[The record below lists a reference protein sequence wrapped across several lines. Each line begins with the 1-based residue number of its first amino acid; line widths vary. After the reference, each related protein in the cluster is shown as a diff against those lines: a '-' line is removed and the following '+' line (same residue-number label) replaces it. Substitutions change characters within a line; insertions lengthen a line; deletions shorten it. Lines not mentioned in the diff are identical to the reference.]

1 MSSVTAGLSE
11 QEAFSRALAALQSG
25 NFADAVP
32 LFDAV
37 LRAQPRHIAALN
49 LLGITHTQLGRFGE
63 AEIYLKRALGE
74 QPNSDATLYNYGL
87 VLKALHRPT
96 EALQRFSEALA
107 LNPDAAETWNNRGTT
122 YNVLQRHGEAIDDF
136 DKAIALQPSYAEAFC
151 NKGKT
156 LAMLGRPNDALSAFD
171 HAALL
176 KPSLAEA
183 WLGSANIR
191 YDLKQYEKALTA
203 YDAALA
209 LKSGFWEAWAGRGN
223 ALSELNR
230 PEEALVAYEKALV
243 LEPNRA
249 ALHSNRAAVL
259 LRLKRHS
266 EALESCKRAIALQPT
281 LTLGHVNHA
290 AALLSLSRYPEA
302 LASCDRT
309 IALYSGLAS
318 AHCNR
323 AAALVGL
330 GRYAEALASCDRAI
344 ALEPEYAK
352 AHQNRGAALLILSEY
367 VEAFDAC
374 DKAFTIDPDLEYL
387 EGNRLYA
394 KQIIC
399 DWDGLDADSA
409 RLVSAVR
416 SGRPA
421 TDPFYLLAT
430 PSTPADQLQCAELYV
445 RNRPSFPPLWRG
457 EVYSHDR
464 IRIAYLSADFH
475 EHATAYLMA
484 GLFEH
489 HDRTQ
494 FEITAV
500 SFGPDDN
507 SYVRRRISHACDHF
521 LDVRNSDDAEIAEL
535 IRRREIDIAVD
546 LKGFTGNSRPNIL
559 SRRPAPIQVNYLGY
573 PGTMGA
579 PYIDYILADAT
590 IVPEDQFAFYS
601 EKVIWLPDSYQVND
615 DKRLISEYTPERLA
629 CGLPEQA
636 FVYCC
641 FNNPF
646 KLNPGMFDIWM
657 RLLKATK
664 GSVLWLFEGSSSSSA
679 DICRKNLYREAETRG
694 VAHDRLVFAA
704 KTNLPDHLARHR
716 LADLFLDTLPYN
728 AHTTASDALWAGL
741 PVVTCLGSTFAGR
754 VSASLL
760 NAARLPE
767 LIAHS
772 LEDYEA
778 LALDLVRDPAR
789 LAAMRAKLARNRE
802 VCPLFDTRQ
811 FTRHIESAYREMG
824 QAIRHG
830 EPKAFHAASSRY
842 AE

>member
-1 MSSVTAGLSE
+1 M
-11 QEAFSRALAALQSG
+11 
-25 NFADAVP
+25 
-32 LFDAV
+32 
-37 LRAQPRHIAALN
+37 
-49 LLGITHTQLGRFGE
+49 
-63 AEIYLKRALGE
+63 
-74 QPNSDATLYNYGL
+74 
-87 VLKALHRPT
+87 
-96 EALQRFSEALA
+96 
-107 LNPDAAETWNNRGTT
+107 
-122 YNVLQRHGEAIDDF
+122 
-136 DKAIALQPSYAEAFC
+136 
-151 NKGKT
+151 
-156 LAMLGRPNDALSAFD
+156 
-171 HAALL
+171 
-176 KPSLAEA
+176 
-183 WLGSANIR
+183 
-191 YDLKQYEKALTA
+191 
-203 YDAALA
+203 
-209 LKSGFWEAWAGRGN
+209 
-223 ALSELNR
+223 
-230 PEEALVAYEKALV
+230 
-243 LEPNRA
+243 
-249 ALHSNRAAVL
+249 
-259 LRLKRHS
+259 
-266 EALESCKRAIALQPT
+266 
-281 LTLGHVNHA
+281 
-290 AALLSLSRYPEA
+290 
-302 LASCDRT
+302 
-309 IALYSGLAS
+309 
-318 AHCNR
+318 
-323 AAALVGL
+323 
-330 GRYAEALASCDRAI
+330 
-344 ALEPEYAK
+344 
-352 AHQNRGAALLILSEY
+352 
-367 VEAFDAC
+367 
-374 DKAFTIDPDLEYL
+374 IDPGLEYL

-399 DWDGLDADSA
+399 DWDGLDADAA

-430 PSTPADQLQCAELYV
+430 PSSPADQLQCAALYV
-445 RNRPSFPPLWRG
+445 GNRPSFPPLWRG

-489 HDRTQ
+489 HDRSQ

-507 SYVRRRISHACDHF
+507 SQVRRRISQACDHF
-521 LDVRNSDDAEIAEL
+521 LDVRNSGDAEIAEL

-546 LKGFTGNSRPNIL
+546 LKGFTANSRPDIL
-559 SRRPAPIQVNYLGY
+559 SRRPAPIQANYLGY

-590 IVPEDQFAFYS
+590 IIPEDQFVFYS

-615 DKRLISEYTPERLA
+615 DKRLISEHTPGRLA

-657 RLLKATK
+657 RLLKAAE

-679 DICRKNLYREAETRG
+679 DICRENLCREAATRG
-694 VAHDRLVFAA
+694 VARDRLVFAA

-760 NAARLPE
+760 NAAGLPE
-767 LIAHS
+767 LVAHS

-778 LALDLVRDPAR
+778 LARDLARDPAW

-802 VCPLFDTRQ
+802 VVRCSIPGNFP
-811 FTRHIESAYREMG
+811 AYRERLSRNAAG
-824 QAIRHG
+824 GSTRGVAKGFPRRIIAIR
-830 EPKAFHAASSRY
+830 E
-842 AE
+842 